1 MSGVFGELKEKQE
14 NDLKA
19 FSNAQKRY
27 EAVNC
32 GLAINDEGEAT
43 SLQDQ
48 LTSKLLCCVFVI
60 VKKNLFY
67 LAAKSKISEAV
78 SSIKQTEMELKYSQ
92 ETLNSRQKETKTND
106 TAYLKD
112 KEVIQKTEKDMKILE
127 DQLSKIDYQDGQLEE
142 MKERATTL
150 SLECRQI
157 RSEIDC
163 SGGHIF
169 EFKHQLTDPN
179 FDYSKIKGTAA
190 SLIKVKDPKYFRAL
204 SMLIGGSF
212 RNVIVD
218 TDLTAKKLLQHG
230 HLQTRTTF
238 IPLNKVSSNVIPYE
252 IVKLAQDLV
261 GRENCVPAV
270 DLIDYPEEVAPAM
283 KYLFGGVF
291 ICRDMNVAK
300 QVTFNRNINKKSYT
314 LEGDFM
320 DPAGTLAGGSAPQGK
335 PILVESQKYN
345 DSKSSM
351 DLKTKEINKLQ
362 REISKIQQTADQ
374 FKQTKEKLEIMQI
387 QLNAAQLRLQT
398 TTFQQNEDEITEL
411 KNQVLKLTD
420 KIEECKKI
428 RKQNELK
435 VIDITSKL
443 SDSKGHR
450 ERELKTTEMEMMK
463 MKQKSEQ
470 SNSNWKKREQDFETL
485 KLEIE
490 DLQKTLVISAEQIVK
505 IQEQVE
511 VMNKEQESTRV
522 IDIELSNQIQKL
534 QTKIVDQKEMISSQN
549 KELKSKMQ
557 RKERLLKQIQ
567 EIELDMKKQENEIV
581 KTKADNKEG
590 YSKIK
595 DLELKYTWIED
606 DKQFFGAKNT
616 RYDYAKED
624 PVEAGNRLPK
634 MSEQKEKLSRNINQ
648 QAMLLL
654 EKEEE
659 HYKLLIE
666 RRKKVEGDKVKILN
680 NIKDL
685 DEKKKLNLKKAW
697 TEVDANFGGIFS
709 TILPGTQAKLMP
721 PDGVNF
727 LKGLEVKVGF
737 NGIWKESLTELSG
750 GQRSLVAL
758 SLILAM
764 LKYKPAPLYILDEVD
779 AALDL
784 SHTQNIGSML
794 KSHFRNSQFII
805 VSLKDGMFNNANVLF
820 RTKFV
825 DGMSGVTRTINRK
838 G

>member
-1 MSGVFGELKEKQE
+1 M
-14 NDLKA
+14 
-19 FSNAQKRY
+19 
-27 EAVNC
+27 
-32 GLAINDEGEAT
+32 
-43 SLQDQ
+43 
-48 LTSKLLCCVFVI
+48 
-60 VKKNLFY
+60 
-67 LAAKSKISEAV
+67 
-78 SSIKQTEMELKYSQ
+78 KQTEMELKYSQ
-92 ETLNSRQKETKTND
+92 ETLSSRQKETKTND

-112 KEVIQKTEKDMKILE
+112 KEVIHKTEKDIKNLE
-127 DQLSKIDYQDGQLEE
+127 YQLSRINYQDGQLEE
-142 MKERATTL
+142 MREHTNKLFA
-150 SLECRQI
+150 ECRQI
-157 RSEIDC
+157 RSEIDS
-163 SGGHIF
+163 SGGNIF
-169 EFKHQLTDPN
+169 EFKHQLNDPN

-190 SLIKVKDPKYFRAL
+190 SLVKIKDPKYFRAL

-212 RNVIVD
+212 KNVIVD
-218 TDLTAKKLLQHG
+218 TDVTAKKLLQHG
-230 HLQTRTTF
+230 NLQTRTTF
-238 IPLNKVSSNVIPYE
+238 IPLNKVSTNVIPYD

-261 GRENCVPAV
+261 GKENCVPAV
-270 DLIDYPEEVAPAM
+270 DLIEYPAEVAPAM

-291 ICRDMNVAK
+291 ICRDLNIAK
-300 QVTFNRNINKKSYT
+300 QVTFNRNINRKSYT

-320 DPAGTLAGGSAPQGK
+320 DPAGTLAGGSTPQGK

-345 DSKSSM
+345 ESKASL
-351 DLKTKEINKLQ
+351 DLKTKEISILQ
-362 REISKIQQTADQ
+362 RDISKITQTADQ
-374 FKQTKEKLEIMQI
+374 FKKIKEKLEIIQL
-387 QLNAAQLRLQT
+387 QLNAAQLRIQT

-411 KNQVLKLTD
+411 KNQVQKFTV

-428 RKQNELK
+428 LKQNDLK
-435 VIDITSKL
+435 VKDITFKL

-450 ERELKTTEMEMMK
+450 EHELKTAEIEMIR
-463 MKQKSEQ
+463 MKQQSEQ
-470 SNSNWKKREQDFETL
+470 SNNNWKKREQDFETL

-490 DLQKTLVISAEQIVK
+490 DLQKTLAISTEQIVK
-505 IQEQVE
+505 ITNQIE
-511 VMNKEQESTRV
+511 VMNTEQENTKEV
-522 IDIELSNQIQKL
+522 DQELSNQIQVLKS
-534 QTKIVDQKEMISSQN
+534 KIVDQKEMISSQN
-549 KELKSKMQ
+549 KELKLKLQ

-567 EIELDMKKQENEIV
+567 EMELDSKKQENEIV

-595 DLELKYTWIED
+595 ELEIKYTWIED
-606 DKQFFGAKNT
+606 DKKFFGVKNT

-624 PVEAGNRLPK
+624 PIEAGNRLPK

-685 DEKKKLNLKKAW
+685 DEKKKINLKKAW
-697 TEVDANFGGIFS
+697 TEVDANFSSIFS
-709 TILPGTQAKLMP
+709 TILPGAQAKLMP

-727 LKGLEVKVGF
+727 MKGLEVKVGF

>member
-1 MSGVFGELKEKQE
+1 
-14 NDLKA
+14 
-19 FSNAQKRY
+19 
-27 EAVNC
+27 
-32 GLAINDEGEAT
+32 
-43 SLQDQ
+43 
-48 LTSKLLCCVFVI
+48 
-60 VKKNLFY
+60 
-67 LAAKSKISEAV
+67 
-78 SSIKQTEMELKYSQ
+78 MELKYSQ
-92 ETLNSRQKETKTND
+92 ETLSSRQKETKTND

-112 KEVIQKTEKDMKILE
+112 KEVIHKTEKDIKNLE
-127 DQLSKIDYQDGQLEE
+127 YQLSRINYQDGQLEE
-142 MKERATTL
+142 MREHTNKLFA
-150 SLECRQI
+150 ECRQI
-157 RSEIDC
+157 RSEIDS
-163 SGGHIF
+163 SGGNIF
-169 EFKHQLTDPN
+169 EFKHQLNDPN

-190 SLIKVKDPKYFRAL
+190 SLVKIKDPKYFRAL

-212 RNVIVD
+212 KNVIVD
-218 TDLTAKKLLQHG
+218 TDVTAKKLLQHG
-230 HLQTRTTF
+230 NLQTRTTF
-238 IPLNKVSSNVIPYE
+238 IPLNKVSTNVIPYD

-261 GRENCVPAV
+261 GKENCVPAV
-270 DLIDYPEEVAPAM
+270 DLIEYPAEVAPAM

-291 ICRDMNVAK
+291 ICRDLNIAK
-300 QVTFNRNINKKSYT
+300 QVTFNRNINRKSYT

-320 DPAGTLAGGSAPQGK
+320 DPAGTLAGGSTPQGK

-345 DSKSSM
+345 ESKASL
-351 DLKTKEINKLQ
+351 DLKTKEISILQ
-362 REISKIQQTADQ
+362 RDISKITQTADQ
-374 FKQTKEKLEIMQI
+374 FKKIKEKLEIIQL
-387 QLNAAQLRLQT
+387 QLNAAQLRIQT

-411 KNQVLKLTD
+411 KNQVQKFTV

-428 RKQNELK
+428 LKQNDLK
-435 VIDITSKL
+435 VKDITFKL

-450 ERELKTTEMEMMK
+450 EHELKTAEIEMIR
-463 MKQKSEQ
+463 MKQQSEQ
-470 SNSNWKKREQDFETL
+470 SNNNWKKREQDFETL

-490 DLQKTLVISAEQIVK
+490 DLQKTLAISTEQIVK
-505 IQEQVE
+505 ITNQIE
-511 VMNKEQESTRV
+511 VMNTEQENTKEV
-522 IDIELSNQIQKL
+522 DQELSNQIQVLKS
-534 QTKIVDQKEMISSQN
+534 KIVDQKEMISSQN
-549 KELKSKMQ
+549 KELKLKLQ

-567 EIELDMKKQENEIV
+567 EMELDSKKQENEIV

-595 DLELKYTWIED
+595 ELEIKYTWIED
-606 DKQFFGAKNT
+606 DKKFFGVKNT

-624 PVEAGNRLPK
+624 PIEAGNRLPK

-685 DEKKKLNLKKAW
+685 DEKKKINLKKAW
-697 TEVDANFGGIFS
+697 TEVDANFSSIFS
-709 TILPGTQAKLMP
+709 TILPGAQAKLMP

-727 LKGLEVKVGF
+727 MKGLEVKVGF